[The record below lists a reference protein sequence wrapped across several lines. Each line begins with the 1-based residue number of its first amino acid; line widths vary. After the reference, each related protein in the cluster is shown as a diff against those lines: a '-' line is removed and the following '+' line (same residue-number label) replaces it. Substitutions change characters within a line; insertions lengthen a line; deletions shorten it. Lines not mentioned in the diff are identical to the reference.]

1 MVSDA
6 ETFRSL
12 DSGISPKP
20 LPVPPASLGPVTY
33 LHLTGSGR

>member
-1 MVSDA
+1 VVIDA
-6 ETFRSL
+6 KMFRSL

-20 LPVPPASLGPVTY
+20 PPVPPASLGPVTY